1 MNPILTSS
9 DINTEEALLS
19 LLSPITN
26 PDVIFSLG
34 DGYDDKELTQHFYWN
49 EKMNRVYS
57 ISYTPGQ
64 VKPWCVYGLTNGIKQ
79 YKSFAPVR
87 NLVKKT
93 LGL

>member
-26 PDVIFSLG
+26 PEVIFSMG
-34 DGYDDKELTQHFYWN
+34 NGYNDKELTQFFSWD
-49 EKMNRVYS
+49 ESQKRIYS
-57 ISYTPGQ
+57 ISYTPGK